1 MDPQQAYVY
10 CPRCKAK
17 LDLFEYKK
25 VTCSECGWLFYFNPI
40 PCNAVILENVKS
52 QLLLVRRATDPFKG
66 YWDLPGGFVEVNESV
81 EESIVRETKE
91 ETGIDLD
98 PKDLKLFMTTWD
110 RYLYKGIK
118 DYTLGLIYSAKLA
131 EKDIPVPADDVS
143 ETKFFDHDEIPWEHI
158 AFDSIR
164 MILKRY
170 LSTKD

>member
-1 MDPQQAYVY
+1 MDPQQAFVY

-25 VTCSECGWLFYFNPI
+25 VSCAKCGWLFYFNPI
-40 PCNAVILENVKS
+40 PCNAVILENDKS
-52 QLLLVRRATDPFKG
+52 QILMVRRAADPFRD

-91 ETGIDLD
+91 ETGIEID
-98 PKDLKLFMTTWD
+98 PKELKLFMTTWD

-118 DYTLGLIYSAKLA
+118 DYTLGLIYSAKLNKG
-131 EKDIPVPADDVS
+131 EKPIPADDVS
-143 ETKFFDHDEIPWEHI
+143 ETKFFDHDKIPWELI

-170 LSTKD
+170 LTSQD

>member
-1 MDPQQAYVY
+1 
-10 CPRCKAK
+10 
-17 LDLFEYKK
+17 
-25 VTCSECGWLFYFNPI
+25 
-40 PCNAVILENVKS
+40 
-52 QLLLVRRATDPFKG
+52 LVRRATDPFKH

-98 PKDLKLFMTTWD
+98 PKSLKLFMTTWD

-118 DYTLGLIYSAKLA
+118 DYTLGLIYSGKLN
-131 EKDIPVPADDVS
+131 KSDKPIPADDVS
-143 ETKFFDHDEIPWEHI
+143 EAKFFSYDQIPWEEI

-170 LSTKD
+170 FSESN